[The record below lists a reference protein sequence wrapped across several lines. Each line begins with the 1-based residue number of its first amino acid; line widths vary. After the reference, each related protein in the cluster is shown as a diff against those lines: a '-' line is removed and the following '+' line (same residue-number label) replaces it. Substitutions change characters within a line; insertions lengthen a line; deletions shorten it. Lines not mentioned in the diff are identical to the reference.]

1 MTSEIWERILCCII
15 EYYRILSI
23 LMLVTLTVYAHMR
36 NVYTGKA
43 EPADYKKDRSL
54 QALLEYSN
62 ILMGGDEIA
71 ARRAHR

>member
-1 MTSEIWERILCCII
+1 MFFWMYCT
-15 EYYRILSI
+15 
-23 LMLVTLTVYAHMR
+23 H
-36 NVYTGKA
+36 TGKA

-62 ILMGGDEIA
+62 ILMGGDELA